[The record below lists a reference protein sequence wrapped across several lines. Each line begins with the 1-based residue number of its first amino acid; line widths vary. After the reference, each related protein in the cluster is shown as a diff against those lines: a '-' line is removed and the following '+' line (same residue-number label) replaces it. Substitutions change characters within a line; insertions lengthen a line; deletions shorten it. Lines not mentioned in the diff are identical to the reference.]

1 MDLSNDSQCSMSSL
15 ILEILLSFPAL
26 GSTMLDSFF
35 WLVIKKKFRHL
46 LLKTF
51 YHIFINIFSKKIILS
66 KLLYDFEVF
75 FLNVDIFQKKQL
87 LGLWAFEIKY
97 LYWTM

>member
-35 WLVIKKKFRHL
+35 WLVIKKKIP
-46 LLKTF
+46 TF
-51 YHIFINIFSKKIILS
+51 TPQNILS
-66 KLLYDFEVF
+66 YFHKYF
-75 FLNVDIFQKKQL
+75 F
-87 LGLWAFEIKY
+87 
-97 LYWTM
+97 